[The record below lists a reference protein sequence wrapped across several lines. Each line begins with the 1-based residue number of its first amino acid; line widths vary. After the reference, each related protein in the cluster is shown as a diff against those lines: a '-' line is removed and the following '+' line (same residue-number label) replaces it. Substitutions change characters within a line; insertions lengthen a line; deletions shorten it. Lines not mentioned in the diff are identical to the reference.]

1 MSPRLILLVTTQRG
15 HPPRAA
21 EQPPGESRKPDHS
34 HKTLLD
40 YSRSKSLEFAQEQRR
55 MSNKPT
61 LLAEL
66 IAEFLGTFVL
76 ILFGTGVV
84 AMVVLFPANVPP
96 GTAHGGYTN
105 ITLGWGLAVT
115 MGIYIAGKVSGG
127 HLNPAVTLTLAV
139 FRGFPWRKVLPYFVA
154 QTAGAFLAAA
164 LVYRNYL
171 PAFHQFD
178 PHLDKTAG
186 VFTTFPAFP
195 ELLQAGFLDQV
206 IGTAL
211 LLLMVLA
218 ITDELNVP
226 PGANLAPAMIG
237 LVVVAIGMSFGGMH
251 GYAINPARDFGPRL
265 FTAIAGFKNNGL
277 TDGPRVWWVPVVA
290 PLLGGLVGAAVYD
303 FGIRQFLRASQPSS

>member
-1 MSPRLILLVTTQRG
+1 M
-15 HPPRAA
+15 
-21 EQPPGESRKPDHS
+21 
-34 HKTLLD
+34 
-40 YSRSKSLEFAQEQRR
+40 
-55 MSNKPT
+55 NKPT
-61 LLAEL
+61 LVAEL

-76 ILFGTGVV
+76 ILFGIGVV
-84 AMVVLFPANVPP
+84 AMVVLFPSNTPAELI
-96 GTAHGGYTN
+96 HGGYTN
-105 ITLGWGLAVT
+105 ITLGWGLGVT
-115 MGIYIAGKVSGG
+115 MGIYIAGKISGG
-127 HLNPAVTLTLAV
+127 HLNPAVTLALAV
-139 FRGFPWRKVLPYFVA
+139 FRGFPWRKVLPYFLA
-154 QTAGAFLAAA
+154 QTSGAFLAAA
-164 LVYRNYL
+164 LIYRNYL

-178 PHLDKTAG
+178 PQLQKTAG

-211 LLLMVLA
+211 LLLMIFA
-218 ITDELNVP
+218 ITDQFNVP

-265 FTAIAGFKNNGL
+265 FTAVAGFRNNGL

-303 FGIRQFLRASQPSS
+303 FGIRRFLRASQPSSAPSS